1 MFLYI
6 LVALFP
12 LVIGFFYDARQPVAV
27 AADDADGV
35 ADGEAVTLDKMQ
47 AKKLKRRRWWLLLVA
62 ALPMFVLVALRGPHM
77 GADTGGYLKFFD
89 QMVNTP
95 WDQIFVR
102 NEATYEFEE
111 GFVIF
116 EKLLTYVTDDSRVY
130 QVLYTLVYLLALVTF
145 ANELE
150 KGRFAFLFFFATMG
164 TYTFMFTGVRQ
175 CLAMSICLLSYPF
188 IKRKKL
194 IPFILLVIL
203 AFFFHKSAI
212 LFLAAYFIYNRRLG
226 WFNAVIYG
234 VLAALAFINI
244 ETIQEW
250 FNDTLDYEYGI
261 EATDTGFIFFAIIV
275 LVTAF
280 AYFAI
285 LHYKKE
291 TRESVGL
298 LNVAG
303 ITLVLW
309 LLRLETRVAERPS
322 YYFMFFSAAVL
333 CHALDAPTKNG
344 DKLIYKLV
352 VYAAFLVLF
361 IYRFMTNFSS
371 LVPYVSFF

>member
-1 MFLYI
+1 MLLYI

-12 LVIGFFYDARQPVAV
+12 LAIGFLYDSRKKP
-27 AADDADGV
+27 ADGIV
-35 ADGEAVTLDKMQ
+35 ESEQQ
-47 AKKLKRRRWWLLLVA
+47 AKKLRRQRWWLLLVA
-62 ALPMFVLVALRGPHM
+62 ALPMLALVAFRAPQM

-89 QMVNTP
+89 QMGNTP
-95 WDQIFVR
+95 WDQIFIR

-130 QVLYTLVYLLALVTF
+130 QVLYTLIYLLALVTF

-150 KGRFAFLFFFATMG
+150 KGHFAFLFFFATMG

-175 CLAMSICLLSYPF
+175 CLAMSICLFSYPF

-194 IPFILLVIL
+194 IPFLILVVL
-203 AFFFHKSAI
+203 AFYFHKSAI

-226 WFNAVIYG
+226 WFNVVIYG
-234 VLAALAFINI
+234 LLAALAFLNI
-244 ETIQEW
+244 DVIQEW
-250 FNDTLDYEYGI
+250 FNDTLEYEYEV
-261 EATDTGFIFFAIIV
+261 EATDTGFIFFAIVV
-275 LVTAF
+275 LITAF

-303 ITLVLW
+303 LTLVLW
-309 LLRLETRVAERPS
+309 LLRLAPRVAERPS

-333 CHALDAPTKNG
+333 CYALEAPPKNG

-352 VYAAFLVLF
+352 AYAAFLVLF